1 MGELT
6 TEITNDL
13 GDKRWLASDGK
24 EYKTRAG
31 AWKHSKKL
39 EEVIP
44 EQETVEAVEDEV
56 VWADADWGQFNTEE
70 TPSEVIPTVLKQI
83 KTVAG
88 DTRKLTKKEAAAKRE
103 MNESIIKVG
112 YRTSDHVLTK
122 YKRVMME
129 DEKAEKITHSEAD
142 LDWISNITNEALEDQ
157 GLSVGDYLGTGT
169 IAVAANSYW
178 FGSII
183 HRIHKES
190 EKSPFKGKLG
200 GAFGRI
206 LEKLPFIGKRIR
218 AKKNPKVEGVL
229 LDD

>member
-6 TEITNDL
+6 TEITNDE

-39 EEVIP
+39 EEIVP

-56 VWADADWGQFNTEE
+56 IWADADWGQFNTEE
-70 TPSEVIPTVLKQI
+70 APSEVIPTVLKQI

-229 LDD
+229 LND